1 MRAILAGSWRR
12 CVAGFWRSDPDD
24 ELLEVRLLRQ
34 IHQIGEQQKHIND
47 MRERLVDMC
56 AYLKHDELFA
66 ELDRLAALGAE
77 VEGEAPPPCEV
88 DDDRLVMFV

>member
-1 MRAILAGSWRR
+1 
-12 CVAGFWRSDPDD
+12 
-24 ELLEVRLLRQ
+24 
-34 IHQIGEQQKHIND
+34 
-47 MRERLVDMC
+47 MC

-88 DDDRLVMFV
+88 DDDHLVMFV